1 MWFLVP
7 DSNQLALELLKRIYQ
22 AETFEE
28 INELFDI
35 FSSIPFP
42 LEWENILSDALYKQR
57 IDINQM
63 WFVQKLR
70 EAGL

>member
-35 FSSIPFP
+35 FSSIAFP
-42 LEWENILSDALYKQR
+42 PEWENILSDALYKQR
-57 IDINQM
+57 IEINQM